1 MQTLYKSYDM
11 NVHKAYIIRI
21 KDNEK
26 SETLA
31 KRCADSCD
39 DVNMDYE
46 YWNAYNGI
54 SNPIVEPKQVNPLMK
69 LFKLSDHYMVRG
81 EVACFLSH
89 LSLWVKCLEIEK
101 PVVILEHDAVM
112 IKKYKT
118 HKLFNSICYLG
129 NDEQK
134 NRGWNIMLT
143 PPFGSAVNNYFFV
156 CRAHAY
162 AIDPTIARN
171 MVSYIMKYGISSS
184 LDTILRSDIFN
195 IHQIGLY
202 AYDVKESFNDRNGT
216 TILNRPEEGRP
227 GIRNDKLL
235 K

>member
-1 MQTLYKSYDM
+1 MKSLIKSYDM

-21 KDNEK
+21 KNNEK

-31 KRCADSCD
+31 KRCADSCIK
-39 DVNMDYE
+39 VNMKYE
-46 YWNAYNGI
+46 YWDAYNGI
-54 SNPIVEPKQVNPLMK
+54 SNPIEEPKHVNPIMK
-69 LFKLSDHYMVRG
+69 LFKLSDRYMLRG

-89 LSLWVKCLEIEK
+89 LSLWIKCMELEK
-101 PVVILEHDAVM
+101 PIVILEHDAVM
-112 IKKYKT
+112 IKKYNT

-134 NRGWNIMLT
+134 NKGWQVLLT
-143 PPFGSAVNNYFFV
+143 PPFGLAGINYFFI

-162 AIDPTIARN
+162 AIDPTVARN
-171 MVSYIMKYGISSS
+171 MVSYVMKYGIGSS
-184 LDTILRSDIFN
+184 LDTILRADIFN
-195 IHQIGLY
+195 VHQIGLY
-202 AYDVKESFNDRNGT
+202 AYDVRDGIDDRDST

-227 GIRNDKLL
+227 GIRNDNLL